1 MNKTRTL
8 TEGAIML
15 ALFAILLFISI
26 YVPIISLVS
35 ILFLPLPFIIY
46 SRKYA
51 LKHSLLLF
59 IAAVFTSS
67 FVGTIL
73 SVPFAF
79 LFGLTGIVIGYFLKK
94 SKGVLPVFIAGS
106 FTFLINLLL
115 IYIGIITLL
124 DIDLSAAFQEYKDQA
139 IKQAKA
145 MFHAV
150 GQTPDARLFEELDA
164 TISLLKTLTP
174 SILVFS
180 SFFTVLVILLVQ
192 YPILKRLK
200 LEIPEWAPFRQLQ
213 LPKSLLWYYLFT
225 LIFMLVLD
233 MEEGTY
239 LYNALLNL
247 YFLLQILLIVQG
259 LSFIYFYGYVK
270 KWPKAIPIIITILSP
285 ILSLLLRILGIID
298 LGFNLRGH
306 LERKS

>member
-124 DIDLSAAFQEYKDQA
+124 DIDLSAAFQEYKEPSYKTSESNVPCGRTNTRCKDC
-139 IKQAKA
+139 
-145 MFHAV
+145 
-150 GQTPDARLFEELDA
+150 
-164 TISLLKTLTP
+164 LKSWML
-174 SILVFS
+174 
-180 SFFTVLVILLVQ
+180 Q
-192 YPILKRLK
+192 
-200 LEIPEWAPFRQLQ
+200 FR
-213 LPKSLLWYYLFT
+213 Y
-225 LIFMLVLD
+225 
-233 MEEGTY
+233 
-239 LYNALLNL
+239 
-247 YFLLQILLIVQG
+247 
-259 LSFIYFYGYVK
+259 
-270 KWPKAIPIIITILSP
+270 
-285 ILSLLLRILGIID
+285 
-298 LGFNLRGH
+298 
-306 LERKS
+306 